1 MSMSLIRSP
10 FILSA
15 IFSLLLWP
23 SMSWCQWYATVPA
36 SRGAA
41 WQQGNPARSQD
52 RETIPAARAV
62 SYDHV
67 ALSDVLNA
75 APVEWDEATRT
86 GRTLDQSTCRLT
98 LPLPVDGVMEWEA
111 HTFRVVR
118 SDVMAPELASRYPEI
133 RSYMVQSESNGLI
146 FGRIDVS
153 PRGFHGILHTVGG
166 TVYIDPWNIGSFDQ
180 LMVYTRAEFMSA
192 TGKRREDCDVRTMGI
207 GKGGNADGDLGLD
220 DGRITQRIGPPYGQT
235 RRDYSLALACTGEY
249 GQFHGGTVSSV
260 LSAMNTSINRINS
273 IVEPELAIRLNLIP
287 DNDDLIFLNG
297 STDPYTNSNGGAML
311 SQNQTTID
319 GIIGFNNYDIGH
331 VFSTGGGG
339 VAYLN
344 SVCTS
349 FKAGGVTGLPAP
361 IGDPFDVDYVG
372 HEMGHQFG
380 CNHTFNNSCS
390 GNRSSADAYEPGS
403 GSTIMSYS
411 GICAPNLQTN
421 SDDVYHVHSLIE
433 GSDYLHSGFGNTC
446 ATQIGSGNSSPTV
459 DVGFSALS
467 IPKQTPFELTAV
479 ASDPNAGSLL
489 TYSWEQYNLGP
500 ATASGDN
507 NLDNPSGNAPC
518 VRSFPPVTSPTRIV
532 PKVDKLVANQVSFG
546 EHLPDYNRTMTFKCT
561 VRDNNPG
568 CGGVA
573 VGTKTFY
580 IDASTGPFL
589 VTYPNTNISRAGN
602 SELTVLWDV
611 AGTDGGN
618 VNCANVDIYCSVDG
632 GYTWPHLLAEA
643 TPNDGE
649 ATVLLPAVTTNAARI
664 KIKGSGSIFFDISDA
679 NFNLTAIQGCTDPVA
694 CNYMSIASIDDGSCI
709 APTTL
714 YADADGDGYGNA
726 AVSTTGC
733 DGDLIGY
740 VLDATDCDDS
750 RNDVYPGAPGTQDG
764 VDNDC
769 SGGPLDPEEES
780 QCPEDL
786 DNDGLVNVNDIL
798 LLLGEFGCAVDC
810 TFDLNGVPGVDVADF
825 LILLGAFGLPCSN

>member
-1 MSMSLIRSP
+1 MSLNRNP
-10 FILSA
+10 FVFLIL
-15 IFSLLLWP
+15 IPLLIW
-23 SMSWCQWYATVPA
+23 SSVSWSQWYAPTPA
-36 SRGAA
+36 LRSAT
-41 WQQGNPARSQD
+41 WQQGNAARSQA
-52 RETIPAARAV
+52 RESVPAARAV
-62 SYDHV
+62 AYDHE
-67 ALSDVLNA
+67 VLEDILQS
-75 APVEWDEATRT
+75 APQEWDESSRT
-86 GRTLDQSTCRLT
+86 GRSLDQSDCRLT
-98 LPLPVDGVMEWEA
+98 LPLPQSGIAGWES
-111 HTFRVVR
+111 HPFRAVR
-118 SDVMAPELASRYPEI
+118 SDVMAPELAARYPEI
-133 RSYMVQSESNGLI
+133 RSFLVQSELNSLI
-146 FGRIDVS
+146 FGRVDLS
-153 PRGFHGILHTVGG
+153 PRGFHGILHTPDG
-166 TVYIDPWNIGSFDQ
+166 TVYIDPWNVGSFDQ
-180 LMVYTRAEFMSA
+180 LMVYTRSEFMAS
-192 TGKRREDCDVRTMGI
+192 TSKRRDDCDVRTMGI
-207 GKGGNADGDLGLD
+207 GKGGTADGELGLD

-235 RRDYSLALACTGEY
+235 RRNYSLALACTGEY
-249 GQFHGGTVSSV
+249 GQFHGGTISSV

-273 IVEPELAIRLNLIP
+273 IVEPELAIRLTLIP

-319 GIIGFNNYDIGH
+319 GIIGFSSYDIGH

-339 VAYLN
+339 VAYLS

-390 GNRSSADAYEPGS
+390 GNRSSSDAYEPGS

-446 ATQIGSGNSSPTV
+446 ATQIGSGNSAPTV
-459 DVGFSALS
+459 DVGSSAFS
-467 IPKQTPFELTAV
+467 IPKSTPFELTAT
-479 ASDPNAGSLL
+479 ASDPNPGTVL

-500 ATASGDN
+500 ATATGDN

-518 VRSFPPVTSPTRIV
+518 IRSFSPVSSPIRVV
-532 PKVDKLVANQVSFG
+532 PKVDKLLANEISFG

-589 VTYPNTNISRAGN
+589 VTYPNTTISRAGN
-602 SELTVLWDV
+602 STLTVQWDV

-618 VNCANVDIYCSVDG
+618 VNCANVDVYCSVDG
-632 GYTWPHLLAEA
+632 GYTWPFLLAEGV
-643 TPNDGE
+643 PNTGE
-649 ATVLLPAVTTNAARI
+649 TSVLLPAVTTSGARI
-664 KIKGSGSIFFDISDA
+664 KVKGSGSVFFDISNA

-694 CNYMSIASIDDGSCI
+694 CNFMEVASIDDGSCI
-709 APTTL
+709 PPSTL
-714 YADADGDGYGNA
+714 YADADGDGFGNA

-733 DGDLIGY
+733 DGSLIGY

-798 LLLGEFGCAVDC
+798 LLLGEFGCVADC

-825 LILLGAFGLPCSN
+825 LVLLGAFGLPCSN